1 MVEYIPCF
9 SAPEL
14 HWDLLPATRLAS
26 RNILIEQNIKKQTG
40 TALCVY
46 NLLGLYSV
54 QCTVCTVYIYWHWQ
68 TTQQTLKG
76 LECWD
81 FNPLVLRG
89 LADISSS
96 NLVVPLTLR
105 RPCWHKRANLKEPLN
120 WFISN
125 RSANPMVGL
134 KLKKPVRLMFE
145 KELTRIYL
153 IEFRLWHWAEFEP
166 ILRHYF
172 RM

>member
-54 QCTVCTVYIYWHWQ
+54 QCTVYTVYIYWHWQ
-68 TTQQTLKG
+68 TTQQTLKRLVWG
-76 LECWD
+76 NS
-81 FNPLVLRG
+81 NPLVLRS

-96 NLVVPLTLR
+96 NLVVRWHQGEPADTNVPTWRSLYIDLSLTDQPDPWLEL
-105 RPCWHKRANLKEPLN
+105 NYKEP
-120 WFISN
+120 I
-125 RSANPMVGL
+125 
-134 KLKKPVRLMFE
+134 RLMFE
-145 KELTRIYL
+145 KKSSLEY
-153 IEFRLWHWAEFEP
+153 
-166 ILRHYF
+166 IL
-172 RM
+172 